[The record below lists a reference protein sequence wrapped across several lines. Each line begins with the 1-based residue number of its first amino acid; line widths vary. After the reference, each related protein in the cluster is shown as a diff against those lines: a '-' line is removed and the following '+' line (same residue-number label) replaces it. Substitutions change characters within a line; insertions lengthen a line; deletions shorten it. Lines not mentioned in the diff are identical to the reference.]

1 MDQSINV
8 IEVKQVKKSFKKVQ
22 AVKGVDLSIEQG
34 EFVALLGPNGA
45 GKTTLVEMIEGIQKP
60 DEGEILIT
68 GKHWHNHKDEL
79 HKILGISLQETR
91 FIDKITVVETMRL
104 FASFFNLPFDHVDEI
119 IRLVNLEDKKSSY
132 VVNLSGGQRQRLT
145 LGIAILNNPQILLLD
160 EPTTGLD
167 PTSRHEIWTILMNLK
182 KKGTTSMILTTHY
195 MEEAEYLCDRIIILD
210 HGRILAQGS
219 LEELITANN
228 AHEIIE
234 FSLHQKFSEKPMAF
248 ETFGTLDWDEKTQK
262 GKLLVENIV
271 EILPH
276 FLSLIKQ
283 RQYTLET
290 LLCRRM
296 TLDDLFLSLTGRS
309 LTA

>member
-1 MDQSINV
+1 
-8 IEVKQVKKSFKKVQ
+8 
-22 AVKGVDLSIEQG
+22 
-34 EFVALLGPNGA
+34 
-45 GKTTLVEMIEGIQKP
+45 
-60 DEGEILIT
+60 
-68 GKHWHNHKDEL
+68 
-79 HKILGISLQETR
+79 
-91 FIDKITVVETMRL
+91 
-104 FASFFNLPFDHVDEI
+104 
-119 IRLVNLEDKKSSY
+119 
-132 VVNLSGGQRQRLT
+132 